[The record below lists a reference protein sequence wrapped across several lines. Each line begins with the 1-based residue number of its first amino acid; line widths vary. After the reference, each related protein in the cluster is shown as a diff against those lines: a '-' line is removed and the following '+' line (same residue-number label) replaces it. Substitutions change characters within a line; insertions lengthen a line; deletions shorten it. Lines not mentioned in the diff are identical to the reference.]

1 MAAFAVFG
9 VVGFLRLFPQDGVRL
24 GSFTVGFLTLPQAV
38 TEMPGANFWAVILFA
53 TLMILGYSSSFA
65 MLDAVVTMFMD
76 SGTKLKRPV
85 VVTILTVLSFLLSL
99 PYCTQFG
106 YYLLEGVDR
115 WINDV
120 ALIFVVWAEC
130 VSATCVY
137 RWKDV
142 VDQVGLPAFAV
153 YNFGYFGGM
162 IFGTA
167 VAHAASPAA
176 GCGMGFGLFFVCAV
190 VAIVLARDPDSK
202 ASRFWGRN
210 IYASRFWYLAFYSVS
225 LA

>member
-1 MAAFAVFG
+1 
-9 VVGFLRLFPQDGVRL
+9 
-24 GSFTVGFLTLPQAV
+24 
-38 TEMPGANFWAVILFA
+38 MPGANFWAVILFA

-76 SGTKLKRPV
+76 SGTKLKRPL

-130 VSATCVY
+130 VSATCIY

-142 VDQVGLPAFAV
+142 VDQVGMPAFAV

-176 GCGMGFGLFFVCAV
+176 GCGMGFGLFFVC
-190 VAIVLARDPDSK
+190 VAIAIFLARDPDSK

-210 IYASRFWYLAFYSVS
+210 IYASRLWYLAFYSVS
-225 LA
+225 FFYCTETSQSNRSLGCPTQT